1 MLIFTDTQA
10 KQAEGYSLS
19 EMNLL
24 FWFSFCFT
32 SELDPNRWLS
42 NISPSFIAR
51 NLFVL
56 LLDVGP
62 ERFVKRLF
70 DTISIFIEDQLARPS
85 ELQISSSHINLFS
98 LKYLSFSLF
107 PILLAWCTRWWEDD
121 LCKLP
126 VHFLSETPSK
136 DDSYTLTRSSEH
148 LTRVELSS
156 RWV

>member
-85 ELQISSSHINLFS
+85 ELQISSSHLNLFS
-98 LKYLSFSLF
+98 LKYSILFNYFHFNFISNPSNHGAPGGERTTFVSYLFISFLR
-107 PILLAWCTRWWEDD
+107 LLPMMTAR
-121 LCKLP
+121 L
-126 VHFLSETPSK
+126 
-136 DDSYTLTRSSEH
+136 
-148 LTRVELSS
+148 
-156 RWV
+156 